1 MTNWSI
7 RTRVLSKLC
16 YNESSRPK
24 IRGSIPV
31 RAPRNIFSCFPASLF
46 KPRIWQLDPW
56 PNGRHYDNPLVSCV
70 ILTSALLSR
79 EGLLRWGL
87 SLQVLIGNN
96 DQNTRVYNNLNPSI
110 KARYIRFNP
119 VESITDDICMR
130 VAVYKCRGEWSI
142 TKKRNIVFRVQS
154 LPPFFPP
161 GLPPSV
167 PPSLPSFLP
176 SFLPHSLLPPSLSS
190 FPLSCLPL
198 FLSPSFPSFLPSFL
212 PASLPPCLPAFLPPS
227 LPPSVTVSA
236 LVPLPPCGWPQLLD
250 LLASAWMMLKNVNSS
265 N

>member
-142 TKKRNIVFRVQS
+142 TKKRNIVFRVQG

-176 SFLPHSLLPPSLSS
+176 SFLPSCLTLSSLPPFLPSPFPAFLS
-190 FPLSCLPL
+190 FCLPP
-198 FLSPSFPSFLPSFL
+198 FLPSFLPSCL
-212 PASLPPCLPAFLPPS
+212 PASLPPCLPPS
-227 LPPSVTVSA
+227 LSSSLRNSVRFSTSTSLWMTSV
-236 LVPLPPCGWPQLLD
+236 
-250 LLASAWMMLKNVNSS
+250 AWFACVCVNDAKER
-265 N
+265 